1 MNLTF
6 ESLKIMTDWEL
17 PFLIVRDRP
26 FPTSSS
32 EDPIL
37 FMPVMLLLGR
47 FMLSTDII
55 LKNLN
60 IDPAKPGESLNE

>member
-1 MNLTF
+1 LGV
-6 ESLKIMTDWEL
+6 LGL
-17 PFLIVRDRP
+17 
-26 FPTSSS
+26 
-32 EDPIL
+32 L